1 MLYAFNSFPTNY
13 DLKDIFCEG
22 ILRWVEL
29 ADSSKIC
36 VGLTGYVKMF
46 KIHVLVFKQCNDI
59 FYTLK
64 TV

>member
-1 MLYAFNSFPTNY
+1 M
-13 DLKDIFCEG
+13 KDIFCEG

-64 TV
+64 TL